1 MVETIII
8 VFCLLCSAFFSASET
23 AYSALNRN
31 RLRLMAEKGSRR
43 AALAVKLSDDYDS
56 LISGILVG
64 NNLVNIALASAG
76 TVLFVRWLGTGAG
89 PSVSTAAVTLIVLI
103 FGEITPKSIAKDHP
117 EKFAVFAAPML
128 RALCVILKPV
138 NFLFSKWKK
147 LIGKL
152 FGGRDNKNVT
162 QEELLLMLEEVEK
175 EGAIDRSEG
184 ELLVKAVEFADST
197 VGEIL
202 THRTDMEAV
211 GSDWEP
217 ERIAAVFTESGLSRL
232 PVYEGDLD
240 HIVGVLNRKDFFTS
254 EGISKTPVNELRKP
268 PVFAESGE
276 KLGEVLKLMKKQQTH
291 LCIVVDE
298 YGGTSGLVTMEDI
311 LEELVGEIWD
321 EHDEVTEEIKTESD
335 SVWTA
340 NGLTKLE
347 DFAERFGLE
356 ISSENVSLGGWIMEM
371 LGRVP
376 EAGDSFEYGDYLI
389 RVTETDGHRA
399 AECRIE
405 RIR

>member
-1 MVETIII
+1 MVESVII

-76 TVLFVRWLGTGAG
+76 TVLFVRWLGGGAG
-89 PSVSTAAVTLIVLI
+89 PSVSTAAVTLVVLI

-117 EKFAVFAAPML
+117 ERFAVFAAPL
-128 RALCVILKPV
+128 LKAVCVVLTPV

-175 EGAIDRSEG
+175 EGTIDRSEG

-211 GSDWEP
+211 GTDWEP

-240 HIVGVLNRKDFFTS
+240 HIVGVQNRKDFFTS
-254 EGISKTPVNELRKP
+254 EGISKTPVSELWKQ

-276 KLGEVLKLMKKQQTH
+276 KLGEVLKLMKKQQSH

-335 SVWTA
+335 GVWTA
-340 NGLTKLE
+340 DGLTKLE

-356 ISSENVSLGGWIMEM
+356 ISSENVSLGGWVMEM
-371 LGRVP
+371 LGRIP
-376 EAGDSFEYGDYLI
+376 EAGDSFEYGDYMI

>member
-1 MVETIII
+1 MIELIII
-8 VFCLLCSAFFSASET
+8 AVCLLCSAFFSASET
-23 AYSALNRN
+23 AYSTLNRN
-31 RLRLMAEKGSRR
+31 RLRLTAAKGSRR

-76 TVLFVRWLGTGAG
+76 TVLFVRWLGGGAG
-89 PSVSTAAVTLIVLI
+89 PSVSTAAVTLAVLI

-117 EKFAVFAAPML
+117 ERFAVFAAPVL
-128 RALCVILKPV
+128 RAVCVILKPV
-138 NFLFSKWKK
+138 NFLFSKWKN
-147 LIGKL
+147 LISRL
-152 FGGRDNKNVT
+152 FGGKDGKNVT

-175 EGAIDRSEG
+175 DGAIDRSEG
-184 ELLVKAVEFADST
+184 ELLVNAVEFADCK
-197 VGEIL
+197 VEEVL

-211 GSDWEP
+211 GSDWAP

-240 HIVGVLNRKDFFTS
+240 HITGVLNRKDFFTS
-254 EGISKTPVNELRKP
+254 DGISRTPVKELMTP

-276 KLGEVLKLMKKQQTH
+276 KLSEVLKTMKKQQTH
-291 LCIVVDE
+291 MCIVVDE

-321 EHDEVTEEIKTESD
+321 EHDEVTEDIQNESEG
-335 SVWTA
+335 VWSADGLA
-340 NGLTKLE
+340 NLE

-356 ISSENVSLGGWIMEM
+356 ISSENVSLGGWVMEM

-376 EAGDSFEYGDYLI
+376 EAGDAFEYGDYLI

-399 AECRIE
+399 ARCRIE

>member
-1 MVETIII
+1 MIELIII
-8 VFCLLCSAFFSASET
+8 AVCLLCSAFFSASET
-23 AYSALNRN
+23 AYSTLNRN
-31 RLRLMAEKGSRR
+31 RLRLTAAKGSRR

-76 TVLFVRWLGTGAG
+76 TVLFVRWLGGGAG
-89 PSVSTAAVTLIVLI
+89 PSVSTAAVTLAVLI

-117 EKFAVFAAPML
+117 ERFAVFAAPVL
-128 RALCVILKPV
+128 RAVCVILKPV
-138 NFLFSKWKK
+138 NFLFSKWKN
-147 LIGKL
+147 LISRL
-152 FGGRDNKNVT
+152 FGGKDGKNVT

-175 EGAIDRSEG
+175 DGAIDRSEG
-184 ELLVKAVEFADST
+184 ELLVNAVEFADCK
-197 VGEIL
+197 VEEVL

-211 GSDWEP
+211 GSDWAP

-240 HIVGVLNRKDFFTS
+240 HITGVLNRKDFFTS
-254 EGISKTPVNELRKP
+254 EGISRTPVKELMTP

-276 KLGEVLKLMKKQQTH
+276 KLSEVLTTMKKQQTH
-291 LCIVVDE
+291 MCIVVDE

-321 EHDEVTEEIKTESD
+321 EHDEVTEDIQSESEG
-335 SVWTA
+335 VWSADGLA
-340 NGLTKLE
+340 NLE

-356 ISSENVSLGGWIMEM
+356 ISSENVSLGGWVMEM

-376 EAGDSFEYGDYLI
+376 EAGDTFEYGDYLI

-399 AECRIE
+399 ARCRIE

>member
-1 MVETIII
+1 MIELIII
-8 VFCLLCSAFFSASET
+8 AVCLLCSAFFSASET
-23 AYSALNRN
+23 AYSTLNRN
-31 RLRLMAEKGSRR
+31 RLRLTAAKGSRR

-76 TVLFVRWLGTGAG
+76 TVLFVRWLGGGAG
-89 PSVSTAAVTLIVLI
+89 PSVSTAAVTLAVLI

-117 EKFAVFAAPML
+117 ERFAVFAAPVL
-128 RALCVILKPV
+128 RAVCVILKPV
-138 NFLFSKWKK
+138 NFLFSKWKN
-147 LIGKL
+147 LISRL
-152 FGGRDNKNVT
+152 FGGKDGKNVT

-175 EGAIDRSEG
+175 DGAIDRSEG
-184 ELLVKAVEFADST
+184 ELLVNAVEFADCK
-197 VGEIL
+197 VEEVL

-211 GSDWEP
+211 GSDWAP

-240 HIVGVLNRKDFFTS
+240 HITGVLNRKDFFTS
-254 EGISKTPVNELRKP
+254 EGISRTPVKELMTP

-276 KLGEVLKLMKKQQTH
+276 KLSEVLTTMKKQQTH
-291 LCIVVDE
+291 MCIVVDE

-321 EHDEVTEEIKTESD
+321 EHDEVTEDIQSESEG
-335 SVWTA
+335 VWSADGLA
-340 NGLTKLE
+340 NLE

-356 ISSENVSLGGWIMEM
+356 ISSENVSLGGWVMEM

-376 EAGDSFEYGDYLI
+376 EAGDAFEYGDYLI

-399 AECRIE
+399 ARCRIE

>member
-175 EGAIDRSEG
+175 EGTIDRSEG

-376 EAGDSFEYGDYLI
+376 EVGDSFEYGDYLI

>member
-1 MVETIII
+1 MVELIII

-23 AYSALNRN
+23 AFSALNRN

-43 AALAVKLSDDYDS
+43 AALAVRLSDDYDS
-56 LISGILVG
+56 LISGILIG

-76 TVLFVRWLGTGAG
+76 TVLFVRWLGGGAG
-89 PSVSTAAVTLIVLI
+89 PSVSTAAVTLVVLI

-117 EKFAVFAAPML
+117 ERFAVFAAPIL
-128 RALCVILKPV
+128 KAVCVILKPV

-152 FGGRDNKNVT
+152 FGGRSGGSVT

-184 ELLVKAVEFADST
+184 ELLAKAVEFADST

-217 ERIAAVFTESGLSRL
+217 GRIAEVFTRSGLSRL

-254 EGISKTPVNELRKP
+254 EGISNAPLDTLRKP
-268 PVFAESGE
+268 PVFAEDSE
-276 KLGEVLKLMKKQQTH
+276 KLSEVLKLMKKQQSH

-321 EHDEVTEEIKTESD
+321 EHDEVTEEISSERD
-335 SVWTA
+335 GVWTA
-340 NGLTKLE
+340 DGLVKLE

-356 ISSENVSLGGWIMEM
+356 ISSENVSLGGWVMEM

-376 EAGDSFEYGDYLI
+376 EKGDSFEYGDYVI
-389 RVTETDGHRA
+389 RVSETDGHRA
-399 AECRIE
+399 SKCSIE

>member
-1 MVETIII
+1 MIELIII
-8 VFCLLCSAFFSASET
+8 AVCLLCSAFFSASET
-23 AYSALNRN
+23 AYSTLNRN
-31 RLRLMAEKGSRR
+31 RLRLTAAKGSRR

-76 TVLFVRWLGTGAG
+76 TVLFVRWLGGGAG
-89 PSVSTAAVTLIVLI
+89 PSVSTAAVTLAVLI

-117 EKFAVFAAPML
+117 ERFAVFAAPVL
-128 RALCVILKPV
+128 RAVCVILKPV
-138 NFLFSKWKK
+138 NFLFSKWKN
-147 LIGKL
+147 LISRL
-152 FGGRDNKNVT
+152 FGGKDGKNVT

-175 EGAIDRSEG
+175 DGAIDRSEG
-184 ELLVKAVEFADST
+184 ELLVNAVEFADCK
-197 VGEIL
+197 VEEVL

-211 GSDWEP
+211 GSDWAP

-240 HIVGVLNRKDFFTS
+240 HITGVLNRKDFFTS
-254 EGISKTPVNELRKP
+254 EGISRTPVKELMTP

-276 KLGEVLKLMKKQQTH
+276 KLSEVLKTMKKQQTH
-291 LCIVVDE
+291 MCIVVDE

-321 EHDEVTEEIKTESD
+321 EHDEVTEDIQSESEG
-335 SVWTA
+335 VWSADGLA
-340 NGLTKLE
+340 NLE

-356 ISSENVSLGGWIMEM
+356 ISSENVSLGGWVMEM

-376 EAGDSFEYGDYLI
+376 EAGDAFEYGDYLI

-399 AECRIE
+399 ARCRIE

>member
-1 MVETIII
+1 MVESVII
-8 VFCLLCSAFFSASET
+8 VFCMLCSAFFSASET

-31 RLRLMAEKGSRR
+31 RLRLLAEKGSRR

-76 TVLFVRWLGTGAG
+76 TVLFVRWLGGGAG

-117 EKFAVFAAPML
+117 ERFAVFAAPL
-128 RALCVILKPV
+128 LKAVCVVLTPV

-175 EGAIDRSEG
+175 EGTIDRSEG

-211 GSDWEP
+211 GCDWEP

-254 EGISKTPVNELRKP
+254 EGISKTPVSELWKQ

-276 KLGEVLKLMKKQQTH
+276 KLGEVLKLMKKQQSH

-335 SVWTA
+335 GVWTA
-340 NGLTKLE
+340 DGLTKLE

-356 ISSENVSLGGWIMEM
+356 ISSENVSLGGWVMEM
-371 LGRVP
+371 LGRIP
-376 EAGDSFEYGDYLI
+376 EAGDSFEYGDYMI

>member
-1 MVETIII
+1 MVESVII

-76 TVLFVRWLGTGAG
+76 TVLFVRWLGGGAG

-117 EKFAVFAAPML
+117 EQFAVFAAPL
-128 RALCVILKPV
+128 LKAVCVVLTPV

-175 EGAIDRSEG
+175 EGTIDRSEG

-254 EGISKTPVNELRKP
+254 EGISKTPVSELWKQ
-268 PVFAESGE
+268 PVFAENGE
-276 KLGEVLKLMKKQQTH
+276 KLGEVLKLMKKQQSH

-335 SVWTA
+335 GVWTA
-340 NGLTKLE
+340 DGLTKLE

-356 ISSENVSLGGWIMEM
+356 ISSENVSLGGWVMEM

-376 EAGDSFEYGDYLI
+376 EAGDYFEYGDYLI

>member
-1 MVETIII
+1 MIELIII
-8 VFCLLCSAFFSASET
+8 AVCLLCSAFFSASET
-23 AYSALNRN
+23 AYSTLNRN
-31 RLRLMAEKGSRR
+31 RLRLTAAKGSRR

-76 TVLFVRWLGTGAG
+76 TILFVRWLGGGAG
-89 PSVSTAAVTLIVLI
+89 PSVSTAAVTLAVLI

-117 EKFAVFAAPML
+117 ERFAVFAAPVL
-128 RALCVILKPV
+128 RAVCVILKPV
-138 NFLFSKWKK
+138 NFLFSKWKN
-147 LIGKL
+147 LISRL
-152 FGGRDNKNVT
+152 FGDKDGKNVT

-175 EGAIDRSEG
+175 DGAIDRSEG
-184 ELLVKAVEFADST
+184 ELLVNAVEFADCK
-197 VGEIL
+197 VEEVL

-211 GSDWEP
+211 GSDWTP

-240 HIVGVLNRKDFFTS
+240 HIIGVLNRKDFFTS
-254 EGISKTPVNELRKP
+254 DGISRTPVKELMTP

-276 KLGEVLKLMKKQQTH
+276 KLSEVLKTMKKQQTH
-291 LCIVVDE
+291 MCIVVDE

-321 EHDEVTEEIKTESD
+321 EHDEVTEDIQSESEG
-335 SVWTA
+335 VWSADGLA
-340 NGLTKLE
+340 NLE

-356 ISSENVSLGGWIMEM
+356 ISSENVSLGGWVMEM

-376 EAGDSFEYGDYLI
+376 EAGDAFEYGDYLI

-399 AECRIE
+399 AKCRIE

>member
-1 MVETIII
+1 MVESIII

-31 RLRLMAEKGSRR
+31 RLRLLAEKGSRR

-76 TVLFVRWLGTGAG
+76 TVLFVRWLGGGAG

-117 EKFAVFAAPML
+117 ERFAVFAAPL
-128 RALCVILKPV
+128 LKAVCVVLTPV

-175 EGAIDRSEG
+175 EGTIDRSEG

-211 GSDWEP
+211 GCDWEP

-254 EGISKTPVNELRKP
+254 EGISKTPVSELWKQ

-276 KLGEVLKLMKKQQTH
+276 KLGEVLKLMKKQQSH

-335 SVWTA
+335 GVWTA
-340 NGLTKLE
+340 DGLTKLE

-356 ISSENVSLGGWIMEM
+356 ISSENVSLGGWVMEM
-371 LGRVP
+371 LGRIP
-376 EAGDSFEYGDYLI
+376 EAGDSFEYGDYMI

>member
-43 AALAVKLSDDYDS
+43 GALAVKLSDDYDS

-175 EGAIDRSEG
+175 EGTIDRSEG

-211 GSDWEP
+211 GSDWDP

-254 EGISKTPVNELRKP
+254 EGISKTPVSELWKP

-276 KLGEVLKLMKKQQTH
+276 KLGEVLKLMKKQQSH

-335 SVWTA
+335 SVWIA
-340 NGLTKLE
+340 DGLTKLE

-356 ISSENVSLGGWIMEM
+356 ISSENVSLGGWVMEM